1 MTIYN
6 RPRAE
11 VFAENAPPSEI
22 QPFQAWLRGLGIA
35 FDETSGF
42 PEFTGLNGLFNAL
55 NQYIKY
61 LEQNGFAE
69 WSADLEYP
77 IGAGVRVGSVWYRAK
92 NQNTNKP
99 PATSQNDWEL
109 FLNASALSYSNPIYI
124 ENNVVK
130 VRDAST
136 AQKGVVQ
143 FANATE
149 VANRSNVSKAINPS
163 NVGQTF
169 SQSLGVNGWCRLPSG
184 LIYQWGT
191 IDESNNRGED
201 GRTVGFPMAFPSQC
215 LNVTLTRKTASPSGD
230 NSDGGI
236 TLYAT
241 TRANFSIHYS
251 TYTGSSSGSLRG
263 FTWFAVGY

>member
-1 MTIYN
+1 MTLYN

-11 VFAENAPPSEI
+11 VFADNAPPSEI

-35 FDETSGF
+35 FDETNGF

-77 IGAGVRVGSVWYRAK
+77 IGAGVRVGAVWYRAK
-92 NQNTNKP
+92 TQNTNKP

-124 ENNVVK
+124 ENNVVM

-136 AQKGVVQ
+136 EQKGVVQ

-149 VANRSNVSKAINPS
+149 VANKNNVSKAINPANAAAIAQS
-163 NVGQTF
+163 TDLGVGQ
-169 SQSLGVNGWCRLPSG
+169 SWQNL
-184 LIYQWGT
+184 
-191 IDESNNRGED
+191 
-201 GRTVGFPMAFPSQC
+201 
-215 LNVTLTRKTASPSGD
+215 TASRSSG
-230 NSDGGI
+230 
-236 TLYAT
+236 
-241 TRANFSIHYS
+241 S
-251 TYTGSSSGSLRG
+251 TYTNTTGKPITVIVSVRDVNIFSGVLVYVGGVVIIDVDDVGAQGTTPYTFVVPNGMSYSVNVNSNTIRRWTELR
-263 FTWFAVGY
+263 

>member
-35 FDETSGF
+35 FDETNGF

-77 IGAGVRVGSVWYRAK
+77 IGAGVRVGAAWYRAK
-92 NQNTNKP
+92 TQNTNKP

-136 AQKGVVQ
+136 TQKGVVQ
-143 FANATE
+143 FASAAE
-149 VANRSNVSKAINPS
+149 VANKSNVSKTINPANAATIAQS
-163 NVGQTF
+163 TDLGVGQTWQNVTGSRSKNTTYTNTTGRPIYLKMVIANNPF
-169 SQSLGVNGWCRLPSG
+169 QAGVALIINSIRFDYSDVPEGSRLPIDAIIPVG
-184 LIYQWGT
+184 GT
-191 IDESNNRGED
+191 YRFEGNDTI
-201 GRTVGFPMAFPSQC
+201 
-215 LNVTLTRKTASPSGD
+215 
-230 NSDGGI
+230 I
-236 TLYAT
+236 TWAE
-241 TRANFSIHYS
+241 
-251 TYTGSSSGSLRG
+251 LR
-263 FTWFAVGY
+263 

>member
-35 FDETSGF
+35 FDETNGF

-77 IGAGVRVGSVWYRAK
+77 IGAGVRVGAVWYRAK
-92 NQNTNKP
+92 TQNTNKP

-109 FLNASALSYSNPIYI
+109 FLNAAALSYSNPIYI

-136 AQKGVVQ
+136 TQKGVVQ

-149 VANRSNVSKAINPS
+149 VANKSNVSKAINPADAATIAQS
-163 NVGQTF
+163 TDLGVGQAW
-169 SQSLGVNGWCRLPSG
+169 Q
-184 LIYQWGT
+184 
-191 IDESNNRGED
+191 
-201 GRTVGFPMAFPSQC
+201 
-215 LNVTLTRKTASPSGD
+215 NVTGSRARGTTYTNSTGRPIQVFLSGD
-230 NSDGGI
+230 FTSGNI
-236 TLYAT
+236 T
-241 TRANFSIHYS
+241 I
-251 TYTGSSSGSLRG
+251 GSSSIPFTDGNGYSSVSFIIPTGAIYRLNSGVFSTWVELR
-263 FTWFAVGY
+263 

>member
-35 FDETSGF
+35 FDETNGF
-42 PEFTGLNGLFNAL
+42 PEMTGLNGLFNAL

-92 NQNTNKP
+92 TQNTNKP

-109 FLNASALSYSNPIYI
+109 FLNASALSYGNPIYI

-184 LIYQWGT
+184 LIYQWGVVSVNGDASAT
-191 IDESNNRGED
+191 AN
-201 GRTVGFPMAFPSQC
+201 FPIPFTSAC
-215 LNVTLTRKTASPSGD
+215 LNVQATL
-230 NSDGGI
+230 N
-236 TLYAT
+236 
-241 TRANFSIHYS
+241 
-251 TYTGSSSGSLRG
+251 SSSFDARDDAGCGATWSRTTVTLRNGSARLLAISY
-263 FTWFAVGY
+263 FAIGY

>member
-35 FDETSGF
+35 FDETNGF
-42 PEFTGLNGLFNAL
+42 PEMTGLNGLFNAL

-77 IGAGVRVGSVWYRAK
+77 IGAGVRVGAVWYRAK
-92 NQNTNKP
+92 TRNSEKP

-109 FLNASALSYSNPIYI
+109 FLNASALSYDNPVYI
-124 ENNVVK
+124 ENNAVK

-136 AQKGVVQ
+136 LQKGVVQ

-149 VANRSNVSKAINPS
+149 VANKSNVSKAINPANAATIAQS
-163 NVGQTF
+163 TDLGVGQTWQNVTSSRNVGATYTNTTGKPIMIAVTKELRG
-169 SQSLGVNGWCRLPSG
+169 SQGYIQIGGVNVAYFHNGDDG
-184 LIYQWGT
+184 LT
-191 IDESNNRGED
+191 N
-201 GRTVGFPMAFPSQC
+201 TVIVPNGATYR
-215 LNVTLTRKTASPSGD
+215 VT
-230 NSDGGI
+230 GI
-236 TLYAT
+236 TNL
-241 TRANFSIHYS
+241 
-251 TYTGSSSGSLRG
+251 SLWAELR
-263 FTWFAVGY
+263 

>member
-11 VFAENAPPSEI
+11 VFAESAPPSEI

-35 FDETSGF
+35 FDETNGF
-42 PEFTGLNGLFNAL
+42 PEMTGLNGLFNAL

-69 WSADLEYP
+69 WAADLEYP

-92 NQNTNKP
+92 TQNTNKP

-109 FLNASALSYSNPIYI
+109 FLNAAALSYGNPIYI

-143 FANATE
+143 LANATE
-149 VANRSNVSKAINPS
+149 VANKSNVSKAINPANAATIAQS
-163 NVGQTF
+163 TDLGVGQTWQNVTGSRTPDATYTNNTGRPIQVAISIGAGGSVSF
-169 SQSLGVNGWCRLPSG
+169 YIGSLEVGYVNDFT
-184 LIYQWGT
+184 GT
-191 IDESNNRGED
+191 ISYIIPNG
-201 GRTVGFPMAFPSQC
+201 
-215 LNVTLTRKTASPSGD
+215 
-230 NSDGGI
+230 
-236 TLYAT
+236 
-241 TRANFSIHYS
+241 S
-251 TYTGSSSGSLRG
+251 TYRLGSVSNLRK
-263 FTWFAVGY
+263 WSELR

>member
-35 FDETSGF
+35 FDETNGF
-42 PEFTGLNGLFNAL
+42 PEFTGLNGLFNSL

-77 IGAGVRVGSVWYRAK
+77 VGAGVRVGAVWYRAK
-92 NQNTNKP
+92 TRNSEKP

-109 FLNASALSYSNPIYI
+109 FLNASALSYGNPIYI
-124 ENNVVK
+124 ENNVIK

-136 AQKGVVQ
+136 TQKGVVQ

-149 VANRSNVSKAINPS
+149 VANKSNISKAINPANTATIAQS
-163 NVGQTF
+163 TDLGVGQTWQNVISSRNAGITYTNNTGKPIQVNIKVTGSTNRF
-169 SQSLGVNGWCRLPSG
+169 SEAELRSNGV
-184 LIYQWGT
+184 LIAATDPG
-191 IDESNNRGED
+191 
-201 GRTVGFPMAFPSQC
+201 
-215 LNVTLTRKTASPSGD
+215 
-230 NSDGGI
+230 NSD
-236 TLYAT
+236 
-241 TRANFSIHYS
+241 
-251 TYTGSSSGSLRG
+251 YTGMITAIIPDGHNYSLTLG
-263 FTWFAVGY
+263 TGTTFTLWAELR

>member
-35 FDETSGF
+35 FDETNGF
-42 PEFTGLNGLFNAL
+42 PEMTGLNGLFSAL

-77 IGAGVRVGSVWYRAK
+77 IGAGVRVGLVWYRAK
-92 NQNTNKP
+92 TQNTNKP

-109 FLNASALSYSNPIYI
+109 FLNAAALSYDNPIYI

-130 VRDAST
+130 VRDATT

-149 VANRSNVSKAINPS
+149 VVNRSNVSKVINPANAATIAQS
-163 NVGQTF
+163 TDLGVGQTWQNVTG
-169 SQSLGVNGWCRLPSG
+169 SRALGATYTNNTGRPIQLSISVRDSG
-184 LIYQWGT
+184 ST
-191 IDESNNRGED
+191 AR
-201 GRTVGFPMAFPSQC
+201 
-215 LNVTLTRKTASPSGD
+215 VTLTIGGVVAVDLIDIAGGSAGYQQITAIVPNGQTYRLD
-230 NSDGGI
+230 
-236 TLYAT
+236 T
-241 TRANFSIHYS
+241 ANILSHWAE
-251 TYTGSSSGSLRG
+251 LR
-263 FTWFAVGY
+263 

>member
-35 FDETSGF
+35 FDETNGF

-92 NQNTNKP
+92 TQNTNKP

-109 FLNASALSYSNPIYI
+109 FLNASALSYENPIYI

-136 AQKGVVQ
+136 TQKGAVQ
-143 FANATE
+143 FASATE
-149 VANRSNVSKAINPS
+149 VASRSNVSKAISPND
-163 NVGQTF
+163 VGNTF
-169 SQSLGVNGWCRLPSG
+169 EQSLQENGWCRLPSG
-184 LIYQWGT
+184 LILQWGAV
-191 IDESNNRGED
+191 
-201 GRTVGFPMAFPSQC
+201 TVAAQSSVSISFPTAFPVVC
-215 LNVTLTRKTASPSGD
+215 LNMQATFNSTNLSVYDSPVGVSFTRIGAIIR
-230 NSDGGI
+230 NS
-236 TLYAT
+236 AE
-241 TRANFSIHYS
+241 F
-251 TYTGSSSGSLRG
+251 GSKKINY
-263 FTWFAVGY
+263 FAVGR

>member
-1 MTIYN
+1 MTIYS

-35 FDETSGF
+35 FDETNGF
-42 PEFTGLNGLFNAL
+42 PEMTGLNGLFNAL

-77 IGAGVRVGSVWYRAK
+77 IGAGVRVGAVWYRAK
-92 NQNTNKP
+92 TQNTNKP

-109 FLNASALSYSNPIYI
+109 FLNAAALSYSNPIYI

-136 AQKGVVQ
+136 VQKGVVQ
-143 FANATE
+143 FASAAE
-149 VANRSNVSKAINPS
+149 VANKSNVSKAINPANAATIAQS
-163 NVGQTF
+163 TDLGVGQTWQNVTGSRATNTTYTNNTSKPIQIF
-169 SQSLGVNGWCRLPSG
+169 ICADVNVGTFVIGGVSLQIRDLDSYTFINLVIPSG
-184 LIYQWGT
+184 
-191 IDESNNRGED
+191 
-201 GRTVGFPMAFPSQC
+201 
-215 LNVTLTRKTASPSGD
+215 
-230 NSDGGI
+230 
-236 TLYAT
+236 
-241 TRANFSIHYS
+241 S
-251 TYTGSSSGSLRG
+251 TYRLNTTVPNAIVSWAELR
-263 FTWFAVGY
+263 

>member
-22 QPFQAWLRGLGIA
+22 KPFQAWLRGLGIA
-35 FDETSGF
+35 FDETNGF

-77 IGAGVRVGSVWYRAK
+77 VGAGVRVGAVWYRAK
-92 NQNTNKP
+92 TQNTNKP
-99 PATSQNDWEL
+99 PTTSQNDWEL

-169 SQSLGVNGWCRLPSG
+169 SRTSQHIVLPDGS
-184 LIYQWGT
+184 T
-191 IDESNNRGED
+191 IKFGDSV
-201 GRTVGFPMAFPSQC
+201 RTGNTTTVTFPSAFPSAC
-215 LNVTLTRKTASPSGD
+215 LSIQITQMNKAGGD
-230 NSDGGI
+230 SN
-236 TLYAT
+236 
-241 TRANFSIHYS
+241 ANIRLLNKSR
-251 TYTGSSSGSLRG
+251 TG
-263 FTWFAVGY
+263 FTVETLKNEISFTWLAIGY

>member
-35 FDETSGF
+35 FDETNGF

-55 NQYIKY
+55 NEYIKY
-61 LEQNGFAE
+61 LEQNGFAQ

-77 IGAGVRVGSVWYRAK
+77 IGAGVRVGAVWYRAK
-92 NQNTNKP
+92 TQNTNKP
-99 PATSQNDWEL
+99 PSTSQTDWEL

-149 VANRSNVSKAINPS
+149 VANKNNISKAINPANAATIAQS
-163 NVGQTF
+163 TDLGVGQTW
-169 SQSLGVNGWCRLPSG
+169 Q
-184 LIYQWGT
+184 
-191 IDESNNRGED
+191 
-201 GRTVGFPMAFPSQC
+201 
-215 LNVTLTRKTASPSGD
+215 NVTGSRSG
-230 NSDGGI
+230 G
-236 TLYAT
+236 T
-241 TRANFSIHYS
+241 
-251 TYTGSSSGSLRG
+251 TYTNNTGRPIMVNILSGGLANRLTECYVGSVLVARSRTWNEFTQDITSSFIVPVGATYRVVSTNITAWAELR
-263 FTWFAVGY
+263 

>member
-35 FDETSGF
+35 FDQTNGF
-42 PEFTGLNGLFNAL
+42 PEMTGLNGLFNAL

-77 IGAGVRVGSVWYRAK
+77 TGAGVRVGAVWYRAK
-92 NQNTNKP
+92 TQNTNKT

-109 FLNASALSYSNPIYI
+109 FLNASALSYENPIYI

-136 AQKGVVQ
+136 TQKGVVQ

-149 VANRSNVSKAINPS
+149 VANKSNVSKTINPVDAATIAQS
-163 NVGQTF
+163 TDLGVGQTWQNVTTIRSLGATYTNNTGRPIEVSISLPDTG
-169 SQSLGVNGWCRLPSG
+169 SQSPTVTINVGGVNI
-184 LIYQWGT
+184 LI
-191 IDESNNRGED
+191 NNYDAG
-201 GRTVGFPMAFPSQC
+201 
-215 LNVTLTRKTASPSGD
+215 
-230 NSDGGI
+230 GGI
-236 TLYAT
+236 SSFSHSFVVPVGAT
-241 TRANFSIHYS
+241 YRISVNISVPITTWAE
-251 TYTGSSSGSLRG
+251 LR
-263 FTWFAVGY
+263 

>member
-35 FDETSGF
+35 FDETNGF
-42 PEFTGLNGLFNAL
+42 PEMTGLNGLFNAL

-77 IGAGVRVGSVWYRAK
+77 IGAGVRVGAVWYRAK
-92 NQNTNKP
+92 TQNTNKP

-124 ENNVVK
+124 ESNVIK

-136 AQKGVVQ
+136 MQKGVVQ

-149 VANRSNVSKAINPS
+149 VVNKSNVSKAINPANAAAIAQS
-163 NVGQTF
+163 TDLGVGQTWQNV
-169 SQSLGVNGWCRLPSG
+169 SRSLG
-184 LIYQWGT
+184 
-191 IDESNNRGED
+191 
-201 GRTVGFPMAFPSQC
+201 A
-215 LNVTLTRKTASPSGD
+215 
-230 NSDGGI
+230 
-236 TLYAT
+236 
-241 TRANFSIHYS
+241 
-251 TYTGSSSGSLRG
+251 TYTNTTGKPIQVCVCTSHDELVVSIMRVSNIIVSRFRQDVSNATGYQDSTHTAIVPNGATYSVTGGSLISWAELR
-263 FTWFAVGY
+263 